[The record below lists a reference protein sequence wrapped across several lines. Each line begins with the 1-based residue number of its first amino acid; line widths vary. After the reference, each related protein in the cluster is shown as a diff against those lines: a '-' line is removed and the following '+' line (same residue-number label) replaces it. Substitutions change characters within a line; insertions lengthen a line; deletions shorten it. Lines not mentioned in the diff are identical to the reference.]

1 MQVLAQRVLTF
12 LRSFY
17 ACSQKYKKVWHFLR
31 KTLDICLRFGYN
43 NTRRQG
49 HGPRRKEY
57 ADVAELADALDSGS
71 SSLKRVWVQIPSSA
85 PKSSNVCSGIF
96 CFSDLFG
103 MTSIVPCT
111 VGADSISARG
121 TFPLLQTSRV
131 DDKHC
136 PLRCCRRDALCNREM
151 YAAQIHLSRAQKH
164 FLQFFSRVTPTR
176 IDCFCWYYS
185 CTSLAICTG
194 CAIMWIVTRAA
205 CAGGCKRR
213 AHPAER
219 ARLL

>member
-1 MQVLAQRVLTF
+1 MQVLARRVLTF

-103 MTSIVPCT
+103 MTSIAPC
-111 VGADSISARG
+111 S
-121 TFPLLQTSRV
+121 
-131 DDKHC
+131 
-136 PLRCCRRDALCNREM
+136 
-151 YAAQIHLSRAQKH
+151 
-164 FLQFFSRVTPTR
+164 
-176 IDCFCWYYS
+176 
-185 CTSLAICTG
+185 
-194 CAIMWIVTRAA
+194 
-205 CAGGCKRR
+205 AGGSRFSAIDTATAPVLHWNRGCTIL
-213 AHPAER
+213 HPLYAMKSGR
-219 ARLL
+219 GLPSFSHW

>member
-1 MQVLAQRVLTF
+1 MQVLARRVLTF

-17 ACSQKYKKVWHFLR
+17 SCSQKYKKVWHFLR

-49 HGPRRKEY
+49 YGPRRKEY

-103 MTSIVPCT
+103 MASIVP
-111 VGADSISARG
+111 RG
-121 TFPLLQTSRV
+121 
-131 DDKHC
+131 
-136 PLRCCRRDALCNREM
+136 
-151 YAAQIHLSRAQKH
+151 
-164 FLQFFSRVTPTR
+164 
-176 IDCFCWYYS
+176 
-185 CTSLAICTG
+185 
-194 CAIMWIVTRAA
+194 
-205 CAGGCKRR
+205 AGGSRFSAIDTATAPVLHWNRGCTIL
-213 AHPAER
+213 HPLYAMKSGR
-219 ARLL
+219 GLPSFSHW

>member
-1 MQVLAQRVLTF
+1 M
-12 LRSFY
+12 RSFVEKRRT
-17 ACSQKYKKVWHFLR
+17 AFFVEKSSIFLKKS
-31 KTLDICLRFGYN
+31 LDISSASRYN

-49 HGPRRKEY
+49 RGPRRKEY

-103 MTSIVPCT
+103 MTSIVPRT
-111 VGADSISARG
+111 VGADFVSVRG
-121 TFPLLQTSRV
+121 ALPLLQTSRV

-136 PLRCCRRDALCNREM
+136 PLRCCRRDALCNRKM
-151 YAAQIHLSRAQKH
+151 YAVQIHLSYTQKH
-164 FLQFFSRVTPTR
+164 FLRFFSRVTPTKS
-176 IDCFCWYYS
+176 DCFCRRYS

-194 CAIMWIVTRAA
+194 CAIMWIVTQAA

-213 AHPAER
+213 AHPAKR

>member
-1 MQVLAQRVLTF
+1 MAQMQVLARRVLTF

-17 ACSQKYKKVWHFLR
+17 SCSQKYKKVWHFLR

-103 MTSIVPCT
+103 MTSIVPLPR
-111 VGADSISARG
+111 RG
-121 TFPLLQTSRV
+121 GFRIRPRSLVITANVPGRWRALTSTALAVRVFLL
-131 DDKHC
+131 
-136 PLRCCRRDALCNREM
+136 
-151 YAAQIHLSRAQKH
+151 
-164 FLQFFSRVTPTR
+164 
-176 IDCFCWYYS
+176 
-185 CTSLAICTG
+185 
-194 CAIMWIVTRAA
+194 
-205 CAGGCKRR
+205 
-213 AHPAER
+213 
-219 ARLL
+219 

>member
-1 MQVLAQRVLTF
+1 MAQMQVLARRVLTF

-17 ACSQKYKKVWHFLR
+17 SCSQKYKKVWHFLR

-103 MTSIVPCT
+103 MTSIVPLPR
-111 VGADSISARG
+111 RG
-121 TFPLLQTSRV
+121 GF
-131 DDKHC
+131 
-136 PLRCCRRDALCNREM
+136 
-151 YAAQIHLSRAQKH
+151 
-164 FLQFFSRVTPTR
+164 R
-176 IDCFCWYYS
+176 IRPR
-185 CTSLAICTG
+185 SLAITANVPG
-194 CAIMWIVTRAA
+194 RWRALTSTA
-205 CAGGCKRR
+205 LAVR
-213 AHPAER
+213 AF
-219 ARLL
+219 LL

>member
-1 MQVLAQRVLTF
+1 MAQMQVLAQRVLTF

-17 ACSQKYKKVWHFLR
+17 SCSQKYKKVWHFLR

-43 NTRRQG
+43 NIRRQG

-103 MTSIVPCT
+103 MTSIVPC
-111 VGADSISARG
+111 G
-121 TFPLLQTSRV
+121 
-131 DDKHC
+131 
-136 PLRCCRRDALCNREM
+136 
-151 YAAQIHLSRAQKH
+151 
-164 FLQFFSRVTPTR
+164 
-176 IDCFCWYYS
+176 
-185 CTSLAICTG
+185 
-194 CAIMWIVTRAA
+194 
-205 CAGGCKRR
+205 AGGSRFSAIDTATAPVLHWNRGCTILYQLYAMKSGRGLPSFS
-213 AHPAER
+213 HW
-219 ARLL
+219 

>member
-1 MQVLAQRVLTF
+1 MAQMQVLARRVLTF

-17 ACSQKYKKVWHFLR
+17 LCSQKYKKVWHFLR

-96 CFSDLFG
+96 CFSHLFG
-103 MTSIVPCT
+103 MTSIDLH
-111 VGADSISARG
+111 G
-121 TFPLLQTSRV
+121 
-131 DDKHC
+131 
-136 PLRCCRRDALCNREM
+136 
-151 YAAQIHLSRAQKH
+151 
-164 FLQFFSRVTPTR
+164 
-176 IDCFCWYYS
+176 
-185 CTSLAICTG
+185 
-194 CAIMWIVTRAA
+194 
-205 CAGGCKRR
+205 AGGSRFSAIDTATAPVLHWNRGCTILHQLYAMKSGRGLPSFS
-213 AHPAER
+213 HW
-219 ARLL
+219 

>member
-1 MQVLAQRVLTF
+1 MAQMQVLARRVLTF

-17 ACSQKYKKVWHFLR
+17 SCSQKYKKVWHFLR
-31 KTLDICLRFGYN
+31 KTLDIRLRFGYN

-103 MTSIVPCT
+103 MTSIVPLPR
-111 VGADSISARG
+111 RG
-121 TFPLLQTSRV
+121 GF
-131 DDKHC
+131 
-136 PLRCCRRDALCNREM
+136 
-151 YAAQIHLSRAQKH
+151 
-164 FLQFFSRVTPTR
+164 R
-176 IDCFCWYYS
+176 IRPR
-185 CTSLAICTG
+185 SLAITANVPG
-194 CAIMWIVTRAA
+194 RWRALTSTA
-205 CAGGCKRR
+205 LAVR
-213 AHPAER
+213 AF
-219 ARLL
+219 LL

>member
-1 MQVLAQRVLTF
+1 MLLLYQLMAQMQVLARRVLTF
-12 LRSFY
+12 LRSFCS
-17 ACSQKYKKVWHFLR
+17 CSQKYKKVWHFLR

-103 MTSIVPCT
+103 MTSIVP
-111 VGADSISARG
+111 RG
-121 TFPLLQTSRV
+121 
-131 DDKHC
+131 
-136 PLRCCRRDALCNREM
+136 
-151 YAAQIHLSRAQKH
+151 
-164 FLQFFSRVTPTR
+164 
-176 IDCFCWYYS
+176 
-185 CTSLAICTG
+185 
-194 CAIMWIVTRAA
+194 
-205 CAGGCKRR
+205 AGGSRFSAIDTATAPVLHWNRGCTIL
-213 AHPAER
+213 HPLYAMKSGR
-219 ARLL
+219 GLPSFSHW

>member
-1 MQVLAQRVLTF
+1 MAQMQVLARRVLTF

-96 CFSDLFG
+96 CFSDLFR
-103 MTSIVPCT
+103 MTSIVPC
-111 VGADSISARG
+111 GAGGSRFSARE
-121 TFPLLQTSRV
+121 TATAP
-131 DDKHC
+131 
-136 PLRCCRRDALCNREM
+136 ALHWNRGCTILHQL
-151 YAAQIHLSRAQKH
+151 YAMKSGRGLPS
-164 FLQFFSRVTPTR
+164 FSH
-176 IDCFCWYYS
+176 W
-185 CTSLAICTG
+185 
-194 CAIMWIVTRAA
+194 
-205 CAGGCKRR
+205 
-213 AHPAER
+213 
-219 ARLL
+219 

>member
-1 MQVLAQRVLTF
+1 MAQMQVLARRVLTF
-12 LRSFY
+12 LGSFY
-17 ACSQKYKKVWHFLR
+17 SCSQKYKKVWHFLR

-111 VGADSISARG
+111 VGGIPYPPAESCHYC
-121 TFPLLQTSRV
+121 
-131 DDKHC
+131 KC
-136 PLRCCRRDALCNREM
+136 PG
-151 YAAQIHLSRAQKH
+151 
-164 FLQFFSRVTPTR
+164 
-176 IDCFCWYYS
+176 
-185 CTSLAICTG
+185 SLASIDPQS
-194 CAIMWIVTRAA
+194 
-205 CAGGCKRR
+205 AGGSRFSAIDAATAPVLHWNRGCTILHQLYAMKSGRGLPSFS
-213 AHPAER
+213 HW
-219 ARLL
+219 

>member
-1 MQVLAQRVLTF
+1 MAQMQVLARRVLTF

-85 PKSSNVCSGIF
+85 PKFSNVCSGIF
-96 CFSDLFG
+96 CFIDLFG
-103 MTSIVPCT
+103 MTSIVPC
-111 VGADSISARG
+111 G
-121 TFPLLQTSRV
+121 
-131 DDKHC
+131 
-136 PLRCCRRDALCNREM
+136 
-151 YAAQIHLSRAQKH
+151 
-164 FLQFFSRVTPTR
+164 
-176 IDCFCWYYS
+176 
-185 CTSLAICTG
+185 
-194 CAIMWIVTRAA
+194 
-205 CAGGCKRR
+205 AGGSRFSAIDTATAPVLHWNRGCTIL
-213 AHPAER
+213 HPLYAMKSGR
-219 ARLL
+219 GLPSFSHW

>member
-1 MQVLAQRVLTF
+1 MAQMQVLAQRVLTF

-43 NTRRQG
+43 NTRRRG

-103 MTSIVPCT
+103 ITSIVP
-111 VGADSISARG
+111 RG
-121 TFPLLQTSRV
+121 
-131 DDKHC
+131 
-136 PLRCCRRDALCNREM
+136 
-151 YAAQIHLSRAQKH
+151 
-164 FLQFFSRVTPTR
+164 
-176 IDCFCWYYS
+176 
-185 CTSLAICTG
+185 
-194 CAIMWIVTRAA
+194 
-205 CAGGCKRR
+205 AGGSRFSAIDTATAPVLHWNRGCTILWQYRIILSADTASEVRQLLSQKRR
-213 AHPAER
+213 
-219 ARLL
+219 

>member
-1 MQVLAQRVLTF
+1 MAQMQVLARRVLTF

-103 MTSIVPCT
+103 MTSIVPRT
-111 VGADSISARG
+111 VGADSISARAR
-121 TFPLLQTSRV
+121 SRRRRPPRA
-131 DDKHC
+131 HIECAPTNALPCRGRAC
-136 PLRCCRRDALCNREM
+136 PALCP
-151 YAAQIHLSRAQKH
+151 AVI
-164 FLQFFSRVTPTR
+164 
-176 IDCFCWYYS
+176 
-185 CTSLAICTG
+185 AILPLY
-194 CAIMWIVTRAA
+194 
-205 CAGGCKRR
+205 
-213 AHPAER
+213 H
-219 ARLL
+219 

>member
-1 MQVLAQRVLTF
+1 MAQMQVLARRVLTF
-12 LRSFY
+12 LGSFY

-103 MTSIVPCT
+103 MTSIVPC
-111 VGADSISARG
+111 G
-121 TFPLLQTSRV
+121 
-131 DDKHC
+131 
-136 PLRCCRRDALCNREM
+136 
-151 YAAQIHLSRAQKH
+151 
-164 FLQFFSRVTPTR
+164 
-176 IDCFCWYYS
+176 
-185 CTSLAICTG
+185 
-194 CAIMWIVTRAA
+194 
-205 CAGGCKRR
+205 AGGSRFSAIDTATAPVLHWNRGCTIL
-213 AHPAER
+213 HLYINFTP
-219 ARLL
+219 

>member
-1 MQVLAQRVLTF
+1 MAQMQVLARRVLTF

-17 ACSQKYKKVWHFLR
+17 LCSQKYKKVWHFLR

-96 CFSDLFG
+96 CFIDLFG
-103 MTSIVPCT
+103 MTSIVP
-111 VGADSISARG
+111 RG
-121 TFPLLQTSRV
+121 
-131 DDKHC
+131 
-136 PLRCCRRDALCNREM
+136 
-151 YAAQIHLSRAQKH
+151 
-164 FLQFFSRVTPTR
+164 
-176 IDCFCWYYS
+176 
-185 CTSLAICTG
+185 
-194 CAIMWIVTRAA
+194 
-205 CAGGCKRR
+205 AGGSRFSAIDTATAPVLHWNRGCTILHQLYAMKSGRGLPSFS
-213 AHPAER
+213 HW
-219 ARLL
+219 

>member
-1 MQVLAQRVLTF
+1 MAQMQVLARRVLTF

-17 ACSQKYKKVWHFLR
+17 SCSQKYKKVWHFLR

-103 MTSIVPCT
+103 MTSIDP
-111 VGADSISARG
+111 RG
-121 TFPLLQTSRV
+121 
-131 DDKHC
+131 
-136 PLRCCRRDALCNREM
+136 
-151 YAAQIHLSRAQKH
+151 
-164 FLQFFSRVTPTR
+164 
-176 IDCFCWYYS
+176 
-185 CTSLAICTG
+185 
-194 CAIMWIVTRAA
+194 
-205 CAGGCKRR
+205 AGGSRFSAIDTATAPVLHWNRGCTILWQYRIILSADTASEVRQLLSQKRR
-213 AHPAER
+213 
-219 ARLL
+219 

>member
-1 MQVLAQRVLTF
+1 MAQMQVLARHVLTF

-103 MTSIVPCT
+103 MTSIVP
-111 VGADSISARG
+111 RG
-121 TFPLLQTSRV
+121 
-131 DDKHC
+131 
-136 PLRCCRRDALCNREM
+136 
-151 YAAQIHLSRAQKH
+151 
-164 FLQFFSRVTPTR
+164 
-176 IDCFCWYYS
+176 
-185 CTSLAICTG
+185 
-194 CAIMWIVTRAA
+194 
-205 CAGGCKRR
+205 AGGSRFSAIDTATAPVLHWNRGCTIL
-213 AHPAER
+213 HPLYAMKSGR
-219 ARLL
+219 GLPSFSHW

>member
-17 ACSQKYKKVWHFLR
+17 SCSQKYKKVWHFLR

-103 MTSIVPCT
+103 MTSIVP
-111 VGADSISARG
+111 RG
-121 TFPLLQTSRV
+121 
-131 DDKHC
+131 
-136 PLRCCRRDALCNREM
+136 
-151 YAAQIHLSRAQKH
+151 
-164 FLQFFSRVTPTR
+164 
-176 IDCFCWYYS
+176 
-185 CTSLAICTG
+185 
-194 CAIMWIVTRAA
+194 
-205 CAGGCKRR
+205 AGGSRFSAIDTATAPVLHWNRGCTILYPLYAMKSGRGLPSFS
-213 AHPAER
+213 HW
-219 ARLL
+219 

>member
-1 MQVLAQRVLTF
+1 MQVLVRCVLAF

-17 ACSQKYKKVWHFLR
+17 SCSQKYKKVWHFLR

-49 HGPRRKEY
+49 PGPRRKEY

-103 MTSIVPCT
+103 RRSIAPCGAVGVPPCASIKCPPYKHT
-111 VGADSISARG
+111 YPTRKNIFCEIFPASYRAKVSVFADA
-121 TFPLLQTSRV
+121 TAVLLLQSAQ
-131 DDKHC
+131 
-136 PLRCCRRDALCNREM
+136 DAL
-151 YAAQIHLSRAQKH
+151 
-164 FLQFFSRVTPTR
+164 
-176 IDCFCWYYS
+176 
-185 CTSLAICTG
+185 
-194 CAIMWIVTRAA
+194 
-205 CAGGCKRR
+205 
-213 AHPAER
+213 
-219 ARLL
+219 

>member
-1 MQVLAQRVLTF
+1 MAQMQVLAQRVLTF

-31 KTLDICLRFGYN
+31 KTLDICLQFGYN

-103 MTSIVPCT
+103 MTSIVPC
-111 VGADSISARG
+111 G
-121 TFPLLQTSRV
+121 
-131 DDKHC
+131 
-136 PLRCCRRDALCNREM
+136 
-151 YAAQIHLSRAQKH
+151 
-164 FLQFFSRVTPTR
+164 
-176 IDCFCWYYS
+176 
-185 CTSLAICTG
+185 
-194 CAIMWIVTRAA
+194 
-205 CAGGCKRR
+205 AGGSRFSAIDTATAPVLHWNRGCTIL
-213 AHPAER
+213 HPLYAMKSGR
-219 ARLL
+219 GLPSFSHW

>member
-1 MQVLAQRVLTF
+1 MLLLYQLMAQMQVLARRVLTF

-17 ACSQKYKKVWHFLR
+17 SCSQKYKKVWHFLR

-103 MTSIVPCT
+103 MTSIVPC
-111 VGADSISARG
+111 G
-121 TFPLLQTSRV
+121 
-131 DDKHC
+131 
-136 PLRCCRRDALCNREM
+136 
-151 YAAQIHLSRAQKH
+151 
-164 FLQFFSRVTPTR
+164 
-176 IDCFCWYYS
+176 
-185 CTSLAICTG
+185 
-194 CAIMWIVTRAA
+194 
-205 CAGGCKRR
+205 AGGSRFSAIDTATAPVLHWNRGCTIL
-213 AHPAER
+213 HPLYAMKSGR
-219 ARLL
+219 GLPSFSHW